1 MLEVSEFAMKVLSKA
16 DMVKR
21 NKVKR
26 VQTEREIL
34 CTANHPFI
42 VTLHWSFQSSNCL
55 YFIMDYCAGGE
66 FFRALQR
73 QPGRCLPE
81 AWAKFYACEV
91 LLALEYLHMMGF
103 IYRDLKPE
111 NILMTAQGHIV
122 LTDFDL
128 SKGSAVQLTPQVL
141 DKRGNLHTEPGIV
154 TNSFVG
160 TEEYIAPEVIKGFGH
175 TSAVDWWTFGV
186 LLFEFLFGTT
196 PFRGQCR
203 DDTFGHILDGEIHF
217 PERVAYP
224 AISKPCKD
232 IIKHLLNIDA
242 SKRLGATHGAC
253 EVKNH
258 PWFKGTKWELIRN
271 QTPPIV
277 PQITSEYDTRYF
289 PTIEDD
295 GLIDRLEAEALAQ
308 QQATTAR
315 TPTPTVA
322 KPTTAPA
329 STATADPFRD
339 FDAVGKSASTAVLPP
354 LPTPPAAASST
365 PAAHTPVIAPS
376 PDAAPAT
383 SASSTT
389 SQSQQ

>member
-1 MLEVSEFAMKVLSKA
+1 M
-16 DMVKR
+16 
-21 NKVKR
+21 
-26 VQTEREIL
+26 
-34 CTANHPFI
+34 
-42 VTLHWSFQSSNCL
+42 HWSFQSSNCL
-55 YFIMDYCAGGE
+55 YFVMDFCAGGE
-66 FFRALQR
+66 FFRTLQR

-111 NILMTAQGHIV
+111 NLLLTKEGHIV

-141 DKRGNLHTEPGIV
+141 DRHGNLHTEPGIV

-217 PERVAYP
+217 PERIAYP
-224 AISKPCKD
+224 AVSKPCRD
-232 IIKHLLNIDA
+232 LIKHLLNIDA

-258 PWFKGTKWELIRN
+258 PWFKGTKWELVRN
-271 QTPPIV
+271 QQPPII
-277 PQITSEYDTRYF
+277 PQVTSDFDTRYF
-289 PTIEDD
+289 PTVEDD

-308 QQATTAR
+308 QQARATTPRQTTTPAAAAATTTTA
-315 TPTPTVA
+315 TPAPA
-322 KPTTAPA
+322 ASDAAPSPAPAPA
-329 STATADPFRD
+329 SSSPAPAADPFRD
-339 FDAVGKSASTAVLPP
+339 FDSVGKSVSTAVLPP
-354 LPTPPAAASST
+354 LPTPPA
-365 PAAHTPVIAPS
+365 PE
-376 PDAAPAT
+376 AAPAVPAT
-383 SASSTT
+383 EK
-389 SQSQQ
+389 Q